1 MATAATTKMSSKG
14 QVVIPEDIRKR
25 LKLKTGSQFV
35 VMGENDVV
43 ILKTITTPLMAEFD
57 TLIARARNQAKKSGL
72 KQSDLTDAV
81 AKARAGK

>member
-1 MATAATTKMSSKG
+1 MATTATTKMSSKG

-43 ILKTITTPLMAEFD
+43 ILKTIKPPSMAEFD
-57 TLIARARNQAKKSGL
+57 TLIAKARSQGKKAGL
-72 KQSDLTDAV
+72 KQSDITAAI
-81 AKARAGK
+81 AKARGLR